1 MFDFQIQNSS
11 PECHSSQHRFAP
23 GEVFY
28 SVLLTAGA
36 DVIRHD
42 FCQNA
47 WEGPPEGTIGWW
59 KSTMPDDEQNKLN
72 LAPKEVMLQYFEQLH
87 ATPESQDMAYV
98 LSLLMVRKRIMR
110 LNGSEEDEQGNEL
123 MVLSEPKSEKEYK
136 VPVTQPTVAQ
146 VESLQQQLT
155 TMLYKDA
162 A

>member
-11 PECHSSQHRFAP
+11 PECHSSQHQFAP

-28 SVLLTAGA
+28 SVLLTVGA

-47 WEGPPEGTIGWW
+47 WDGPPEGTIGWW
-59 KSTMPDDEQNKLN
+59 KSTMPDAEQHKLN

-87 ATPESQDMAYV
+87 TSPESQDMAYV

-110 LNGSEEDEQGNEL
+110 LNGSEADEQGNEI

-155 TMLYKDA
+155 AMLYKDA

>member
-11 PECHSSQHRFAP
+11 PECHSSQHKFVP

-72 LAPKEVMLQYFEQLH
+72 LAPKEVMLQYFEQLY
-87 ATPESQDMAYV
+87 ASPESQDMAYV

-155 TMLYKDA
+155 AMLYKDA

>member
-1 MFDFQIQNSS
+1 MFDFQIQKSS
-11 PECHSSQHRFAP
+11 PACHSSQHKFAP

-28 SVLLTAGA
+28 SVLLSAGA

-42 FCQNA
+42 FCQDA
-47 WEGPPEGTIGWW
+47 WTGPPEGTIGWW

-72 LAPKEVMLQYFEQLH
+72 LAPNEVMLQYFEQLH
-87 ATPESQDMAYV
+87 ASPGSQDLAYV

-110 LNGSEEDEQGNEL
+110 LHGSEEDEQGNEL

-136 VPVTQPTVAQ
+136 VPVTQPTVEQ

-155 TMLYKDA
+155 AMLYKDA

>member
-11 PECHSSQHRFAP
+11 PECHSSQHKFVP

-87 ATPESQDMAYV
+87 ANPESQDMAYV

-136 VPVTQPTVAQ
+136 VSVTQPTVAQ

-155 TMLYKDA
+155 AMLYKDA